1 MLTPT
6 VSSLRNQSVSRHLVL
21 YCNYQSAWAAP
32 KLLFIHGSTASVLQL
47 ADLGEINPLP
57 FQMVFT
63 PLVVCQDGN
72 WWSPHVVK
80 LVGINPHHAHNN
92 GWSIGWLVNCDQILN
107 IVDPQIC
114 IASTDQYHENFDFW
128 PVFPRYYII
137 WGSEWIVLWNSYLHL
152 HLMYYISK

>member
-63 PLVVCQDGN
+63 LLVVCQDGN

-107 IVDPQIC
+107 IVDTKPSNMYSVNRSVSWKFWLLTSFPTVLYHLRQWMD
-114 IASTDQYHENFDFW
+114 ST
-128 PVFPRYYII
+128 
-137 WGSEWIVLWNSYLHL
+137 L
-152 HLMYYISK
+152 K